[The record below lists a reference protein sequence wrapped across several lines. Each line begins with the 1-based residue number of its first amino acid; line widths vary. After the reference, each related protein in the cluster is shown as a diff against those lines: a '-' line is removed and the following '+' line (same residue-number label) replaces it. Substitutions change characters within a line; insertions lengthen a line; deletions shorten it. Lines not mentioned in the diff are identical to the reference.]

1 MYTSHHDRN
10 HCFEETRDG
19 TLEVRVRGDSLPRD
33 ILGRLYIVC
42 AILRQLALVLWILQF
57 ERDTYDIIFVD
68 QLSACVPLLKWLSSS
83 RVSPCSMT
91 WSRVLSR
98 ELDSLLL
105 PFPRQTLDQA

>member
-19 TLEVRVRGDSLPRD
+19 TLEVRVRGDSLSRD
-33 ILGRLYIVC
+33 IFGRLYIVC
-42 AILRQLALVLWILQF
+42 AILRQLALVLWILKF

-83 RVSPCSMT
+83 RVSIMT
-91 WSRVLSR
+91 HTQHDIGARVLSR
-98 ELDSLLL
+98 KLDPLLL
-105 PFPRQTLDQA
+105 PFPR